1 MQHRAL
7 QNSEI
12 KLSEIGLGCASYWGK
27 KHFSEKRA
35 IDVVHQAIEA
45 GVNYFDTGH
54 SYSGGHAE
62 IRLGKALKNKIN
74 SEHLI
79 ISSKVGTRVG
89 NFGRLY
95 KDFSAAWIK
104 QSCEQSLQQLQ
115 TDHLPIYFLHG
126 PNPEDFNSTTYQA
139 LDVLKQQGKIGLF
152 GVNTFDDEIIQM
164 AEQSGQFQT
173 VMLDFNIYKPH
184 RMALIKQLKAAGQD
198 VFIAGALAG
207 AIYDQRFWRFQ
218 GLKSFWYW
226 VRAWKN
232 NPQLSTM
239 KKAMQ
244 CLNDVPN
251 LNATQVALAY
261 VLHHTEISTALIG
274 STQVGHLLELLAATS
289 IDLDEGLIK
298 KIESQAEK
306 IDYL

>member
-1 MQHRAL
+1 MQYRAL
-7 QNSEI
+7 QNSDI

-27 KHFSEKRA
+27 KHFSEKLA
-35 IDVVHQAIEA
+35 IDVVHHAIES

-54 SYSGGHAE
+54 SYSGGFAE

-104 QSCEQSLQQLQ
+104 KSCEQSLQQLQ

-126 PNPEDFNSTTYQA
+126 PNPEDFNETTYRA
-139 LDVLKQQGKIGLF
+139 LEDLRQSGKIGLV
-152 GVNTFDDEIIQM
+152 GVNAFDEQIIQM
-164 AEQSGQFQT
+164 AVESGEFQS

-184 RMALIKQLKAAGQD
+184 RLALIKQLKAAGKD

-218 GLKSFWYW
+218 GIKSFWYW
-226 VRAWKN
+226 MRAWKN
-232 NPQLSTM
+232 NPQLSAM
-239 KKAMQ
+239 KKTMQ

-261 VLHHTEISTALIG
+261 VLHHSDLCTALIG
-274 STQVGHLLELLAATS
+274 STQVSHLQELLAVTR
-289 IDLDEGLIK
+289 IELDEQLIK

-306 IDYL
+306 IAYL